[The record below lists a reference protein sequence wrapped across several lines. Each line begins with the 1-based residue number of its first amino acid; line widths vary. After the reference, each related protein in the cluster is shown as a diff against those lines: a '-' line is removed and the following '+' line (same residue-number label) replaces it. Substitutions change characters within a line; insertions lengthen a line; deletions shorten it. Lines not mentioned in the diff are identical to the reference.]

1 MFLKPGMTVYE
12 LTEQMRKAGVI
23 GAGKLGRA
31 VEILCEVFQDPGFT
45 TFLSISGP
53 LVPSGLR
60 QVFVDLVNNGMIDVI
75 VTNGANLVHDLIE
88 SMGRSHYKGVED
100 ADDEELF
107 EKGINRAYDIFIE
120 NEVFVEL
127 DDYMTRT
134 LNEIPEHNRQN
145 VSINQLLHEI
155 GIHVKDSN
163 SILFNAARKKV
174 PIFSPG
180 LLDSM
185 LGIPFWMYS
194 KRNKLDINPIKDFEL
209 ISEIVYEAEKTGAV
223 ILGGGTPKHHT
234 QYVNTLRGGLDAAVQ
249 ISSATP
255 VDGSLSG
262 ATLKESISWGKLKG
276 ERKDMICTVWG
287 DVTIIFPVIIAAVIE
302 KIHKI

>member
-1 MFLKPGMTVYE
+1 MILKPGMTVYE
-12 LTEQMRKAGVI
+12 LTEQMRGAGVI
-23 GAGKLGRA
+23 GAGKLGKA
-31 VEILCEVFQDPGFT
+31 VEIVSKIFQDEDFT

-60 QVFVDLVNNGMIDVI
+60 QVFVDLIKNEMIDVI

-88 SMGRSHYKGVED
+88 SMGRRHYMGVED
-100 ADDEELF
+100 ADDEKLF

-120 NEVFVEL
+120 NQVFTEL
-127 DDYMTRT
+127 EDYVTGL
-134 LNEIPEHNRQN
+134 LNKIQEDNRQD
-145 VSINQLLHEI
+145 VSINQLLHDI
-155 GIHVKDSN
+155 GMQVKDSN
-163 SILFNAARKKV
+163 SILYNASRKKL
-174 PIFSPG
+174 PIFCPG

-185 LGIPFWMYS
+185 LGIPLWMYS
-194 KRNKLDINPIKDFEL
+194 KTSELKIDPIKDFEL
-209 ISEIVYEAEKTGAV
+209 ISEIVYEGKKTGAV

-262 ATLKESISWGKLKG
+262 ATLQESISWGKLKG
-276 ERKDMICTVWG
+276 KRKDMTCTVWG
-287 DVTIIFPVIIAAVIE
+287 DITIIFPVIIAAVLE

>member
-1 MFLKPGMTVYE
+1 MILKPGMTVYE

-23 GAGKLGRA
+23 GAGKLGKA
-31 VEILCEVFQDPGFT
+31 VEIVSEIFQDKDFT
-45 TFLSISGP
+45 VFLSISGP

-60 QVFVDLVNNGMIDVI
+60 QVFVDLIKNEMVDVI

-88 SMGRSHYKGVED
+88 SMGRSHYMGVED
-100 ADDEELF
+100 VDDEELF

-120 NEVFVEL
+120 NQVFIEL
-127 DDYMTRT
+127 ENYVTELLDK
-134 LNEIPEHNRQN
+134 IPEDNRQN
-145 VSINQLLHEI
+145 VSINQLLHDI
-155 GIHVKDSN
+155 GTQVKDPD
-163 SILFNAARKKV
+163 SILFNASEKKV
-174 PIFSPG
+174 PIFCPG

-185 LGIPFWMYS
+185 LGIPLWMYS
-194 KRNKLDINPIKDFEL
+194 KRKRLEINPIRDFEL
-209 ISEIVYEAEKTGAV
+209 ISKIVYEAEKTGAL

-262 ATLKESISWGKLKG
+262 ATLQESISWGKLKG
-276 ERKDMICTVWG
+276 ERKDMTCTVWG
-287 DVTIIFPVIIAAVIE
+287 DITIIFPVLIAAVLQ